1 MQILCKFFVSLSD
14 MNTNIVIS
22 LDERRK
28 KKDGSYPLVMRLGHN
43 KRTTAIPLDISLQTK
58 DWDDELRVVR
68 KSYVGTNSITY
79 LNNTIQKSKSEAMD
93 IIFKLN
99 ETGRLQSMSIVE
111 VRNQIVR
118 KNAAT
123 SFFEYTNQQIED
135 LISANRIGTARSY
148 KGVVA
153 ILKTYTKNRELFFRD
168 ITYTFLTKL
177 ENSHLSKGNS
187 YNGLSVYLRAI
198 RAIFNKAIKDGA
210 IDKDCYPFADYKIKS
225 VPTEKR
231 ALDLSLLQA
240 IINKQL
246 ADNDICFNARNYFVA
261 SYMMYGMNF
270 TDMAFLKKTNI
281 IDGRIQYRRRKTSKL
296 YDIKI
301 TTNLNKILQHYISLD
316 ELSPYVF
323 PIIKRDNALLQ
334 DRDIQWARKRY
345 NKKLKKLAEKCDIE
359 QNLTSYVSRHSFAT
373 QAMLQQIPLN
383 AISAM
388 LGHSSLKTTEIYL
401 KSLPSNILDDYN
413 AKILQ

>member
-1 MQILCKFFVSLSD
+1 

-22 LDERRK
+22 LDERRE

-43 KRTTAIPLDISLQTK
+43 KRTTAIPLNISLEKK
-58 DWDDELRVVR
+58 DWDEESRTVK
-68 KSYVGTNSITY
+68 KSYKGTNTITR
-79 LNNTIQKSKSEAMD
+79 LNNIIQKSKSEAMD

-99 ETGRLQSMSIVE
+99 ESGRLQGMSIVE
-111 VRNQIVR
+111 LRSQIE
-118 KNAAT
+118 KKDASL
-123 SFFEYTNQQIED
+123 SFYNYFDQQIDE
-135 LISANRIGTARSY
+135 LTSANRIGTARSY

-153 ILKTYTKNRELFFRD
+153 VLKTFTNNKDLSFNDVNYM
-168 ITYTFLTKL
+168 FLKKF
-177 ENSHLSKGNS
+177 ENSHLGKGNS
-187 YNGLSVYLRAI
+187 YNGLSVYFRAI
-198 RAIFNKAIKDGA
+198 RAVFNKAIKEGLV
-210 IDKDCYPFADYKIKS
+210 DKDCYPFADYKIKS

-231 ALDLSLLQA
+231 ALDITLLQA
-240 IINKQL
+240 IINKEL
-246 ADNDICFNARNYFVA
+246 ENDDICFNARNYFVA

-270 TDMAFLKKTNI
+270 TDMAFLKKANI

-301 TTNLNKILQHYISLD
+301 TLNLNKILQYYISLD
-316 ELSPYVF
+316 EASPYVF
-323 PIIKRDNALLQ
+323 PIIKRDSATHQ
-334 DRDIQWARKRY
+334 DKDIQWARKRY
-345 NKKLKKLAEKCDIE
+345 NSKLKKLAEKCDIE

-383 AISAM
+383 AISSM

-401 KSLPSNILDDYN
+401 KSLPSNVLDDYN